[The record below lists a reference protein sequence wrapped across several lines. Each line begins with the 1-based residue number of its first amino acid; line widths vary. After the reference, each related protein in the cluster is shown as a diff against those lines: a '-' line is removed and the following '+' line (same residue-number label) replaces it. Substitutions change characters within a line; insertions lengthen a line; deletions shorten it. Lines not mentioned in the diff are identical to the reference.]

1 MDSIK
6 EKNSFDNVLWQKK
19 EEIIEITN
27 ETEIEVTSVTVS
39 SLITSIIQM
48 RIQQL
53 REEGATEDI
62 DLAPALL
69 DYYRRHMAGGD
80 K

>member
-1 MDSIK
+1 MA
-6 EKNSFDNVLWQKK
+6 KK
-19 EEIIEITN
+19 EEIIEIKN
-27 ETEIEVTSVTVS
+27 ETEIEVTF

-48 RIQQL
+48 SIQQL

>member
-1 MDSIK
+1 MDIIK

-27 ETEIEVTSVTVS
+27 ETEIEVTF
-39 SLITSIIQM
+39 SLITPIIQM